1 MAESAGLLA
10 GKRTLV
16 LGVANDH
23 SLAWAIAR
31 EFHRHGALLALT
43 YAGEVFERRVRPLA
57 EELGIEL
64 IWPCDVLDDRQVA
77 ALQDHVARH
86 WGQVD
91 SVVHAIAFAQRDD
104 LKGDFSQTG
113 RDGFRIA
120 LEVSV
125 YSFIHL
131 ARVLSPLLTRGS
143 SLITLSYFGAEKV
156 VPNYNV
162 MGVAKAAL
170 EASVRY
176 LAAEL
181 GPRGIRVNALSAG
194 PVRTLSAAGIAG
206 FRDMLRHHA
215 ERAPLKRNITGED
228 VARAA
233 VFLASDLSSGVTGEI
248 LHVDAGYN
256 IMGF

>member
-1 MAESAGLLA
+1 MAAADGLLLGRRA
-10 GKRTLV
+10 LI

-31 EFHRHGALLALT
+31 EFHLQGAELALT

-57 EELGIEL
+57 EELGVHL
-64 IWPCDVLDDRQVA
+64 VYPCDVQDDGQVA
-77 ALQDHVARH
+77 ALRQALSNQWPQIDII
-86 WGQVD
+86 
-91 SVVHAIAFAQRDD
+91 VHAIAFALRDD
-104 LKGDFSQTG
+104 LKDEFSKTS
-113 RDGFRIA
+113 REGFRIA
-120 LEVSV
+120 LEVSA
-125 YSFIHL
+125 YSFVQL
-131 ARVLSPLLTRGS
+131 ARAFSELFRPGS
-143 SLITLSYFGAEKV
+143 SLVTLTYFGAEKV

-170 EASVRY
+170 EACVRY

-181 GPRGIRVNALSAG
+181 GPRGVRVNAVSAG

-215 ERAPLKRNITGED
+215 ERAPLRRNVTAEE
-228 VARAA
+228 VAKATL
-233 VFLASDLSSGVTGEI
+233 FLASDLASAVTGEV

-256 IMGF
+256 IIGF